1 MKNLWGAFK
10 AGVIVFYVYT
20 FIKWYINM
28 HFHKKWGWLFWL
40 NTICA
45 ICLYFQMNDD
55 NYWVDRGWTPGNQG
69 TEYKN
74 FK

>member
-45 ICLYFQMNDD
+45 IKISIKKTIPIS
-55 NYWVDRGWTPGNQG
+55 TPPF
-69 TEYKN
+69 YSIC
-74 FK
+74 